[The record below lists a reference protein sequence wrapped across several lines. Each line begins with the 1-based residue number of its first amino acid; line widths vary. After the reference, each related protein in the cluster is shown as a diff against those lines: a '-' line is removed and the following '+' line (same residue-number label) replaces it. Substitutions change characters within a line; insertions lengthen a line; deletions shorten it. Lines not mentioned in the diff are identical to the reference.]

1 MRSSVA
7 YTHLQALTIKTIII
21 SEWTQLF
28 DLEPEGGGWVYRG
41 QADANWDLESSLRR
55 IVARKRTLHGFDET
69 DVLYSERSSLR
80 SFKARAHF
88 YLDDL
93 PQKDD
98 LVAWLTVMQHHG
110 APTRLL
116 DFTRSIYVAVFF
128 ALIDAVGD
136 SCVWAFDDGWL
147 RSEGAKFAV
156 KHGHDHTDGLRF
168 GDLMSSYHAA
178 NWVLE
183 QNRFGGNEEDFDPPS
198 VLIIDPDRQIPR
210 LAVQQGIFLLPTS
223 LGLSFMDNMSN
234 LEVSTYR
241 VARKLILKHELR
253 DQALM
258 HLRTMNVTA
267 ESLFPGIDG
276 FARSLIQ
283 TDMQ

>member
-1 MRSSVA
+1 V
-7 YTHLQALTIKTIII
+7 LNIETITI

-55 IVARKRTLHGFDET
+55 TIARNRIRYGFDEA
-69 DVLYSERSSLR
+69 DVLYSERASLK
-80 SFKARAHF
+80 SFSARAHF
-88 YLDDL
+88 YLRDL
-93 PQKDD
+93 PPKED

-128 ALIDAVGD
+128 ALMEAVGD
-136 SCVWAFDDGWL
+136 SCVWAFNDNWL
-147 RSEGAKFAV
+147 RGEGSKFAV
-156 KHGHDHTDGLRF
+156 KNGHDHTDGLRF
-168 GDLMSSYHAA
+168 GELKSSYQAA
-178 NWVLE
+178 NWVLGH
-183 QNRFGGNEEDFDPPS
+183 NRFGGEEEDFEHPA
-198 VLIIDPDRQIPR
+198 VLMVDPDRQIPR
-210 LAVQQGIFLLPTS
+210 LAIQQGLFLFPTS
-223 LGLSFMDNMSN
+223 LGVSFMDNLAQLHPCSY
-234 LEVSTYR
+234 SIPK
-241 VARKLILKHELR
+241 KLILKYELR

-258 HLRTMNVTA
+258 HLRSMNVTA